1 MSRGRF
7 LVLVMRQPSFDPAGI
22 GPHREF
28 LDALRAEGRLEL
40 AGPFGDGT
48 GGAYLLLAD
57 DLDEATAIAHRDP
70 LHLSGSS
77 RVDLR
82 EWRAA

>member
-1 MSRGRF
+1 M
-7 LVLVMRQPSFDPAGI
+7 LVMRLPTFDPAGI
-22 GPHREF
+22 GPHHAF

-57 DLDEATAIAHRDP
+57 DLDEATTIAQRDP
-70 LHLSGSS
+70 LYLTGSS
-77 RVDLR
+77 RIDLR